1 MTILGLLRVT
11 LLASQTYSLLTK
23 TLYFPLRGWGGGG
36 SGPLTPLDPPL
47 SSFLMKPQAKIDKIH
62 LSVFEEMKNPK

>member
-11 LLASQTYSLLTK
+11 LCSESTYSLLTK
-23 TLYFPLRGWGGGG
+23 TLYFPLRGVGGG

-47 SSFLMKPQAKIDKIH
+47 SSLLMKPQAKIDKIH